1 MKRFMAFLAVLV
13 TGITVVAAPAGA
25 TSFNRGRVEV
35 RGVVV
40 SIDRKARIF
49 FLQLRR
55 RQFVQHVV
63 AVLVDRRTEF
73 DFKGFHDRDD
83 DDEDD
88 EDFDRRTRRFRRL
101 VVGDIVE
108 VQGRLVDHGTI
119 LAREVLVE
127 GRARRAPP
135 TIVGSVPAPV
145 IVFPYDGMSVNGHE
159 FLLAGRTVGRAR
171 VFILLAI
178 VFGPVAFQTLHFETT
193 ADDDGAFATTI
204 RPGFVRRGVQ
214 YRITVQSDFQGVQSP
229 PATVTVRQD

>member
-13 TGITVVAAPAGA
+13 SAITVVARPAGA
-25 TSFNRGRVEV
+25 NHQDRGRVEV
-35 RGVVV
+35 RGIVV
-40 SIDRKARIF
+40 SIDRKARTF
-49 FLQLRR
+49 YLQPRR
-55 RQFVQHVV
+55 SQGGLHVL
-63 AVLVDRRTEF
+63 AVLVDRRTDFE
-73 DFKGFHDRDD
+73 FKGLHDRDD

-108 VQGRLVDHGTI
+108 VQGRLIDHGAI

-127 GRARRAPP
+127 GRARRVPP
-135 TIVGSVPAPV
+135 TIVGSIPTPV

-171 VFILLAI
+171 VIIQLAI

-193 ADDDGAFATTI
+193 ADDAGAFATTI